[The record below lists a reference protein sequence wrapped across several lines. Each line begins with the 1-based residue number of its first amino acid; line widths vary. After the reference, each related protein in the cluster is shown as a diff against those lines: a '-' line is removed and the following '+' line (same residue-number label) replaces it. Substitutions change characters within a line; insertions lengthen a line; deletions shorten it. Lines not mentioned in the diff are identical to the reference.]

1 MARRAGG
8 TDCAAARLKRARE
21 HDAPFLGV
29 VRRGPP
35 GHKSEFRS
43 LVSKVIFGRGEDG
56 VAGVRRVA
64 AVSVRIEGLPLGERK
79 GEGGDGDDDDD
90 DDDDEGT
97 GRDVDD
103 GLV

>member
-1 MARRAGG
+1 MTLCLSPWFA
-8 TDCAAARLKRARE
+8 DVPLKV
-21 HDAPFLGV
+21 L
-29 VRRGPP
+29 P
-35 GHKSEFRS
+35 GCESEFRS
-43 LVSKVIFGRGEDG
+43 FVSKVIFGRGEDG

-64 AVSVRIEGLPLGERK
+64 AVSVRIEGLWIGEHK
-79 GEGGDGDDDDD
+79 GEGGDGDDDDDDD

>member
-1 MARRAGG
+1 MLCLSPWFADVPLEVLPR
-8 TDCAAARLKRARE
+8 CE
-21 HDAPFLGV
+21 
-29 VRRGPP
+29 
-35 GHKSEFRS
+35 SEFRS
-43 LVSKVIFGRGEDG
+43 FISLVIFGRGEDA

-64 AVSVRIEGLPLGERK
+64 AVSVQIEGLPIGERK
-79 GEGGDGDDDDD
+79 GEGGDGD

>member
-1 MARRAGG
+1 MTLCLSQWFA
-8 TDCAAARLKRARE
+8 DVPLE
-21 HDAPFLGV
+21 VL
-29 VRRGPP
+29 P
-35 GHKSEFRS
+35 GCESKFRS
-43 LVSKVIFGRGEDG
+43 LVSKVIFGCGEDG

-64 AVSVRIEGLPLGERK
+64 AVSVRIEGLPIGGSK
-79 GEGGDGDDDDD
+79 GKGGDGDD